1 VAYNL
6 SQYNLKLGIL
16 EKENDVATGTTK
28 ANSAIIHA
36 GYDPKPGTLM
46 AQLNVRGAQLTQE
59 ICRKLEVEYQQIG
72 SLVVAFSPE
81 ELEKVEGLYRQGI
94 KNGVPRLKLVD
105 AQELHTLEKD
115 ISPKAVGA
123 LYAPTAAIVDPWDL
137 CLAMAQ
143 TAVVNGAQLELNS
156 EVTEI
161 KKTENGF
168 LVRAGGKEY
177 ETKIIFNAAGIY
189 ADKVH
194 NLVAKPSF
202 TIRPRSGQYYL
213 LDKSQGEK
221 ARHIIFQC
229 PVGGTKGVLVA
240 PTVHGN
246 LIVGPDSTPVE
257 GQGTD
262 TTLEGLEF
270 VRERG
275 AKTIPSINFKENIRN
290 FAGLRA
296 AADREDFIIEGAE
309 GAQGFFDLVGIKSPG
324 LSAAAAIGERAVE
337 LARGA

>member
-1 VAYNL
+1 
-6 SQYNLKLGIL
+6 
-16 EKENDVATGTTK
+16 
-28 ANSAIIHA
+28 
-36 GYDPKPGTLM
+36 
-46 AQLNVRGAQLTQE
+46 
-59 ICRKLEVEYQQIG
+59 
-72 SLVVAFSPE
+72 
-81 ELEKVEGLYRQGI
+81 
-94 KNGVPRLKLVD
+94 
-105 AQELHTLEKD
+105 
-115 ISPKAVGA
+115 
-123 LYAPTAAIVDPWDL
+123 
-137 CLAMAQ
+137 
-143 TAVVNGAQLELNS
+143 
-156 EVTEI
+156 
-161 KKTENGF
+161 
-168 LVRAGGKEY
+168 
-177 ETKIIFNAAGIY
+177 KIIFNAAGIY

-246 LIVGPDSTPVE
+246 LIVGPDSTPVD
-257 GQGTD
+257 GMGTD
-262 TTLEGLEF
+262 TTGEGLEF

-309 GAQGFFDLVGIKSPG
+309 GTQGFFDLAGIKSPG

-337 LARGA
+337 LARGAGLELVHRQGFCDTRRVVHFNQLSKKEKQELIATDPSYGRVICRCETITEGEILACLKA

>member
-1 VAYNL
+1 
-6 SQYNLKLGIL
+6 
-16 EKENDVATGTTK
+16 
-28 ANSAIIHA
+28 
-36 GYDPKPGTLM
+36 
-46 AQLNVRGAQLTQE
+46 
-59 ICRKLEVEYQQIG
+59 
-72 SLVVAFSPE
+72 
-81 ELEKVEGLYRQGI
+81 
-94 KNGVPRLKLVD
+94 
-105 AQELHTLEKD
+105 
-115 ISPKAVGA
+115 
-123 LYAPTAAIVDPWDL
+123 PWDL

-143 TAVVNGAQLELNS
+143 TAVVNGAQLALNS

-161 KKTENGF
+161 KKTKNGF

-189 ADKVH
+189 GDRVH

-202 TIRPRSGQYYL
+202 TICPRSGQYYL

-337 LARGA
+337 LARGAGLELVQRQSFCDTRRVVHFNKLSKKEKQELIATDPSYGRVICRCETITEGEILACLKAPIPPVSIDGVKRRVGAGMGRCQGGFCSPKVLEILAQHRGVAPEEICLDTQGSFILTGRTKGGKE